1 MRKFLAG
8 IGSLLTLGVL
18 LVGIPVALIAL
29 AGNPFPSADRWA
41 SLLTTPDYAGGFLIG
56 TLLPLIAWVAWL
68 TFAVAFVLELPTT
81 LRGIEAPRVGPLRLQ
96 RQGAAVLIG
105 AVLVMFAGF
114 GAAVGSPAGAQA
126 VTPTAAS
133 NSTSQTIGTAPATA
147 PEAQPAAAAQE
158 AKPAASTEKLPTYTV
173 RDGDSLWNIAQQH
186 LGDGKR
192 YTEIAQLNYGVE
204 QADGHAL
211 TSDHWLNAGW
221 ELKLPSDANTAT
233 ATQHTVQPGE
243 SLWQV
248 AQSTLGDGDR
258 YMELFDANQGKPQ
271 ADGQSLTDPSVLR
284 PGWVLEI
291 PTATATPVA
300 PAATAAPAPAAT
312 PAPAP
317 AADSQPTQPAPASAE
332 QTPAPAAQTPAPAAE
347 TPAPAAETPA
357 PTPAAA
363 PTADTSAAAAPQT
376 QTTDVDEEDA
386 TWMDDLFSAPWRTA
400 GGIGGVLAAGLLS
413 LLGVRR
419 LKQLRNRRPGQRIS
433 MPAEELTT
441 MELELRAVENPLGM
455 DEVDQ
460 TLRTLAVW
468 AQDTGAE
475 LPQLYA
481 IRLADDEIGLY
492 LDTAADL
499 PSPFVQLSD
508 DKLAWT
514 VDPAGL
520 ADLERTPSAPYPAL
534 VTLGHDESNAQILVD
549 LEHLG
554 ALNLAGDT
562 EGTTEALTALAIE
575 LAVSRWADD
584 LQITL
589 VGIAPGLPDA
599 LDTGRVRH
607 VDDVDVLLR
616 NLRGQAAAVERAL
629 EGLGVNSIEQARS
642 VGPDA
647 EGWTPEIVILGE
659 LPDEPVRAELAALV
673 ARVPRVGIA
682 AISHGHLV
690 GDWTLQLNTDRTA
703 VLQPIGLQLTPQTV
717 TPEEYR
723 KTLALFNVTDLD
735 SVAGPT
741 WTGEIDQVEIDVD
754 ELPDAAPLE
763 EPKVSATMPSP
774 AAASVD
780 EDDAEAW
787 KGTLHRVLAPS
798 NAQAA
803 AESPAP
809 TVSPN
814 DTAEAVEEPETAAEG
829 VSEAVPVDGPF
840 AEQHPALA
848 KLQDGPYVRLL
859 GSVEVVNARG
869 TEPRTAKTSY
879 VNQATELIAFLA
891 LHTVSSAEE
900 VSNAI
905 WPGKSPNGDQAQQRR
920 NGLTS
925 RARRW
930 LGHNDAGD
938 PYLPPVGQDKYR
950 VDGVTTDWQVWLELI
965 GDDLSKTSTTDLVAA
980 LQLVQAQPFS
990 GVKEK
995 RYGWAERDR
1004 MEMIAAIGDAAHELA
1019 ARSLK
1024 IGDFANAR
1032 LAAAVG
1038 RQVDPINEVYWRDAI
1053 KAEYQAGDPQGV
1065 DRIVAQ
1071 HATFLESFEDGYEPE
1086 DETAELIRRI
1096 RERQTIAG

>member
-1 MRKFLAG
+1 MRKFLTG
-8 IGSLLTLGVL
+8 VGSLLTLGVL

-56 TLLPLIAWVAWL
+56 TLLPLIAWVAWA
-68 TFAVAFVLELPTT
+68 TFAVAFVLELPATI
-81 LRGIEAPRVGPLRLQ
+81 RGIEAPRVGPLRLQ

-126 VTPTAAS
+126 ATPEAAATSVSQSVNAAPAAAPGAQQTAAP
-133 NSTSQTIGTAPATA
+133 TSTAPAA
-147 PEAQPAAAAQE
+147 DSAN
-158 AKPAASTEKLPTYTV
+158 LPTYTV

-192 YTEIAQLNYGVE
+192 YPEIAQLNYGVQ
-204 QADGHAL
+204 QADGHTL

-221 ELKLPSDANTAT
+221 ELKLPADANTAT
-233 ATQHTVQPGE
+233 PTQHTVQPGE

-271 ADGQSLTDPSVLR
+271 ADGQSLTDPGVLR

-291 PTATATPVA
+291 PTTAAA
-300 PAATAAPAPAAT
+300 PAAAPAAET

-317 AADSQPTQPAPASAE
+317 APDE
-332 QTPAPAAQTPAPAAE
+332 QAAQSTPAPAEQTPAPAAE
-347 TPAPAAETPA
+347 TPAPAAETPV
-357 PTPAAA
+357 PTEQTPA
-363 PTADTSAAAAPQT
+363 PTAEPSEEAQPTDESSAAAAPQT
-376 QTTDVDEEDA
+376 QVTDVDEDDA

-400 GGIGGVLAAGLLS
+400 GGIGGVLAAGLLT

-419 LKQLRNRRPGQRIS
+419 LKQLRHRRPGQRIS

-481 IRLADDEIGLY
+481 IRLAHDEIGLY

-499 PSPFVQLSD
+499 PAPFVQLSD

-554 ALNLAGDT
+554 ALNLAGDA

-607 VDDVDVLLR
+607 VDDVDALLR

-629 EGLGVNSIEQARS
+629 EGLGVSSIEQARS

-659 LPDEPVRAELAALV
+659 LPDEPVRNELAALV

-703 VLQPIGLQLTPQTV
+703 VLQSIGLQLTPQTV

-754 ELPDAAPLE
+754 ELPGAAPV
-763 EPKVSATMPSP
+763 EPAP
-774 AAASVD
+774 AAEPAPAQTITAD

-798 NAQAA
+798 NGQTA
-803 AESPAP
+803 AESTAPADVP
-809 TVSPN
+809 AN
-814 DTAEAVEEPETAAEG
+814 AAVAAPEPQTAAEG
-829 VSEAVPVDGPF
+829 VSEAIPVDGGF

-859 GSVEVVNARG
+859 GSVEVINARG

-891 LHTVSSAEE
+891 LHAVSSAEE

-930 LGHNDAGD
+930 LGHNDAGE

-965 GDDLSKTSTTDLVAA
+965 GDDLPATSTQDLVAA

-1096 RERQTIAG
+1096 RERQTISS

>member
-29 AGNPFPSADRWA
+29 AGNPFPPADRWA

-68 TFAVAFVLELPTT
+68 TFAVAFVLELPAT

-126 VTPTAAS
+126 ATPTAAS
-133 NSTSQTIGTAPATA
+133 NSVSQTVGTAPAAA

-192 YTEIAQLNYGVE
+192 YTEIAQLNYGVQ

-221 ELKLPSDANTAT
+221 ELKLPADANTAT

-243 SLWQV
+243 NLWQV

-271 ADGQSLTDPSVLR
+271 ADGQSLKDPGVLR

-291 PTATATPVA
+291 PTATATPAA
-300 PAATAAPAPAAT
+300 PAATVTPAPAPAAT

-317 AADSQPTQPAPASAE
+317 AADSQPAQSAQAPTE
-332 QTPAPAAQTPAPAAE
+332 QTPAPAAQTPTPAAE
-347 TPAPAAETPA
+347 TPTPAAETPA
-357 PTPAAA
+357 PTPVAA
-363 PTADTSAAAAPQT
+363 PTKDASAAAAQ
-376 QTTDVDEEDA
+376 QKQATDVDEDDS
-386 TWMDDLFSAPWRTA
+386 TWVDDLFAAPWRTA

-455 DEVDQ
+455 DDVDQ
-460 TLRTLAVW
+460 ALRTLAVW

-481 IRLADDEIGLY
+481 IRLAEDEIGLY

-499 PSPFVQLSD
+499 PSPFVQISD
-508 DKLAWT
+508 DKLAWS
-514 VDPAGL
+514 VDPEGL
-520 ADLERTPSAPYPAL
+520 ADLERIPSAPYPAL

-554 ALNLAGDT
+554 ALNLAGDA

-607 VDDVDVLLR
+607 VDDVEALLR

-629 EGLGVNSIEQARS
+629 DELGVNSIEQARS

-703 VLQPIGLQLTPQTV
+703 VLQPIGLHLTPQTV

-723 KTLALFNVTDLD
+723 KTLALFNVTDLEA
-735 SVAGPT
+735 VAGPT

-754 ELPDAAPLE
+754 EIPDAAPT
-763 EPKVSATMPSP
+763 EPTQQPEPVPVP
-774 AAASVD
+774 EAAAAPE
-780 EDDAEAW
+780 EDAW
-787 KGTLHRVLAPS
+787 KNTLHRVLAPS
-798 NAQAA
+798 SAPSATEDAPTDATPNDSDEDVQEPQTATEGVSGVVA
-803 AESPAP
+803 AESAALAP
-809 TVSPN
+809 
-814 DTAEAVEEPETAAEG
+814 
-829 VSEAVPVDGPF
+829 
-840 AEQHPALA
+840 HPALA
-848 KLQDGPYVRLL
+848 KLQGPYVRLL
-859 GSVEVVNARG
+859 GTVEVVNARG

-905 WPGKSPNGDQAQQRR
+905 WPGRSPNGDQAQQRR

-950 VDGVTTDWQVWLELI
+950 VDGVPTDWHVWLELI
-965 GDDLSKTSTTDLVAA
+965 GENLSKTSTADLVAA

-995 RYGWAERDR
+995 RYGWAERAR

-1024 IGDFANAR
+1024 AGEFANAR

-1086 DETAELIRRI
+1086 DETADLIRRI
-1096 RERQTIAG
+1096 RDRQTIAG